1 MRLLGTVAASLASKK
16 RVRKKAAMHSSW
28 KSLLRSSRQGLL
40 SLVAVVLVAFPIAAE
55 PPQKNSL
62 AMPAE
67 LKPADIAILSIGVLA
82 SPNAG
87 PFSALGNLYLGASLD
102 TPIWSL
108 RGVFS
113 TRPGRIHSGAALLFL
128 TGCGPSATTPLME
141 LVMLQAGADRDCW
154 ALIDTD
160 RVRPLPEWLLE
171 RGVIRD
177 RHDISNGNLEYE
189 AYWQILVQA
198 HYTSAKAFAK
208 EARHD
213 VTYVHLFNEPERY
226 RGEVVH
232 LSGRLIRLRRFDAPD
247 EARAAGVAYLYESWI
262 MTDRYGK
269 NPICAVFTDLPS
281 GLTVDNERKYNEPVG
296 FDGYFYKRYR
306 YKAADNKKAN
316 EYRDAPLLIGHS
328 LTGNFGTAVEE
339 EETWGHG
346 LIWVFVGVASATV
359 LGVVV
364 LTIWFRYHDRRVRQ
378 RIHASRN
385 ASFMVPT
392 DNDERFS

>member
-1 MRLLGTVAASLASKK
+1 MYTSR
-16 RVRKKAAMHSSW
+16 
-28 KSLLRSSRQGLL
+28 KSLLRSSPQGII
-40 SLVAVVLVAFPIAAE
+40 SLVAVVLVAFSAAAE
-55 PPQKNSL
+55 PLRKNSL

-67 LKPADIAILSIGVLA
+67 LKPEHLATLSVVDLTLPRI
-82 SPNAG
+82 G
-87 PFSALGNLYLGASLD
+87 PFSALGDIYMGASLD

-113 TRPGRIHSGAALLFL
+113 TRPGRINTGAASLFL

-141 LVMLQAGADRDCW
+141 LAMLQAGADRDCW
-154 ALIDTD
+154 ELINTD
-160 RVRPLPEWLLE
+160 RVRPLPALLLE

-177 RHDISNGNLEYE
+177 RRDISIGNPEYD

-198 HYTSAKAFAK
+198 HYTSAKAFAQ

-281 GLTVDNERKYNEPVG
+281 GLTVDNERNYNEPVG

-306 YKAADNKKAN
+306 YKAADTKKAN

-328 LTGNFGTAVEE
+328 LTGNFGAAVEE
-339 EETWGHG
+339 ESWGHG
-346 LIWVFVGVASATV
+346 LIWVFVGVASGTV
-359 LGVVV
+359 LGVAV
-364 LTIWFRYHDRRVRQ
+364 LTVWFRYHDRRVRQ

-385 ASFMVPT
+385 AQFVVPT
-392 DNDERFS
+392 ENEERFS